1 MLSSQF
7 LFLFFIKL
15 EKRYNE
21 KTRRRCLLR
30 RSNFGYEGRES
41 FGGRREVIKMLNAK
55 VFANAGAAVMGV
67 WVIACALFSYL
78 MPDLLF
84 SIAQSWMH
92 TVNLETVKAAFAPDL
107 GSLILGLATAS
118 GLTWITVYGTITL
131 YNRWSK

>member
-1 MLSSQF
+1 
-7 LFLFFIKL
+7 
-15 EKRYNE
+15 
-21 KTRRRCLLR
+21 
-30 RSNFGYEGRES
+30 
-41 FGGRREVIKMLNAK
+41 MLNAK
-55 VFANAGAAVMGV
+55 VFANAAAAVMGV
-67 WVIACALFSYL
+67 WVAACALFSYL